1 MTTSTARCR
10 SVCDPMTTPVAISR
24 WLGAKR
30 WLTIGYPHLLALP
43 RRGGR
48 AFDCFAGSC
57 VVALWYLAQGYRA
70 VIGDTNPRLIGCLR
84 NLQERPEEVIA
95 ALAGFAADYAIDVD
109 QRAFFYALRAHL
121 NTCLPETVE
130 ASALFL
136 FMLRAGFNGLW
147 RENSRGE
154 CNIAWGDP
162 LGATHHGANQRLRK
176 DLVRA
181 DELRAISALLK
192 RADIRLGDFA
202 ATSADARRGEVA
214 FLDAP
219 YVDPAKNAFVG
230 YSKGGF
236 GLKDRQRL
244 SAWLREMDR
253 RGVRWTATDAATD
266 HARATYGLWTIDDV
280 QVRRSCSAKAE
291 GRGHATE
298 VVIRNWS
305 EARKEAA

>member
-1 MTTSTARCR
+1 MTA
-10 SVCDPMTTPVAISR
+10 PVAISR
-24 WLGAKR
+24 WLGSKR
-30 WLTIGYPHLLALP
+30 WLTASYPHLLALP

-57 VVALWYLAQGYRA
+57 VVALWYLAQGFRV

-84 NLQERPEEVIA
+84 NLQERPEEVIE

-130 ASALFL
+130 SSALFL

-154 CNIAWGDP
+154 CNTTWGEPKD
-162 LGATHHGANQRLRK
+162 RKKKSFLRK
-176 DLVRA
+176 DLVGA
-181 DELRAISALLK
+181 DELRAISALLQ

-202 ATSADARRGEVA
+202 ATSADARRGDVS
-214 FLDAP
+214 FFDAP
-219 YVDPAKNAFVG
+219 YVDPAKAAFVG

-266 HARATYGLWTIDDV
+266 HARATYGLWAVDNV
-280 QVRRSCSAKAE
+280 QVRRSCSAKSE
-291 GRGHATE
+291 GRGKAPE
-298 VVIRNWS
+298 LVIRNWS

>member
-1 MTTSTARCR
+1 MTAPIAIARW
-10 SVCDPMTTPVAISR
+10 I
-24 WLGAKR
+24 GGKR

-57 VVALWYLAQGYRA
+57 VVALWYLAQGFRV

-84 NLQERPEEVIA
+84 NLQERPEEVIE
-95 ALAGFAADYAIDVD
+95 ALAGFAADYAIDAD

-136 FMLRAGFNGLW
+136 LMLRAGFNGLW
-147 RENSRGE
+147 RENQRGE
-154 CNIAWGDP
+154 CNTTWGDP
-162 LGATHHGANQRLRK
+162 KPGK
-176 DLVRA
+176 DIVSA
-181 DELRAISALLK
+181 DELRAISALLR

-202 ATSADARRGEVA
+202 ATSADARRGDSLFA
-214 FLDAP
+214 DAP

-266 HARATYGLWTIDDV
+266 HTRATYGLWLVDEV
-280 QVRRSCSAKAE
+280 QVRRSCSAKSE
-291 GRGHATE
+291 GRGSAQE
-298 VVIRNWS
+298 LIVRNWYP
-305 EARKEAA
+305 AKKEAA

>member
-1 MTTSTARCR
+1 MTA
-10 SVCDPMTTPVAISR
+10 PVAISR
-24 WLGAKR
+24 WLGSKR
-30 WLTIGYPHLLALP
+30 WLCASYPHLLALP

-57 VVALWYLAQGYRA
+57 VVALWYLAQGFRV

-84 NLQERPEEVIA
+84 NLQERPEEVIE
-95 ALAGFAADYAIDVD
+95 ALAGFAADYAIDAD

-147 RENSRGE
+147 RENASGE

-162 LGATHHGANQRLRK
+162 LDTKTTRTHGRK

-181 DELRAISALLK
+181 DELRAISALLQ

-202 ATSADARRGEVA
+202 ATSADARRGDVS
-214 FLDAP
+214 FFDAP
-219 YVDPAKNAFVG
+219 YVDPAKAAFVG

-266 HARATYGLWTIDDV
+266 HARATYGLWAVDNV
-280 QVRRSCSAKAE
+280 QVRRSCSAKSE
-291 GRGHATE
+291 GRGKAPE
-298 VVIRNWS
+298 LVIRNWS